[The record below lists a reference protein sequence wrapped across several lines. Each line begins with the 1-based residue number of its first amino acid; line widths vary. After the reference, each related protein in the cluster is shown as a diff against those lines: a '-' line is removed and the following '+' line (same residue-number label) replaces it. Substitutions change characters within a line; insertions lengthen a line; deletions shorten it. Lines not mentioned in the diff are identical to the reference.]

1 VNNKEAIKVQYVCI
15 SAMSAEYLQKNW
27 IFNFPR

>member
-1 VNNKEAIKVQYVCI
+1 MFAFLQ
-15 SAMSAEYLQKNW
+15 SAEYLQKNW